1 MNKNLRIPPR
11 IWKIMKVTVHQLFLL
26 VVCCGF
32 AYAHSSNGQNVLD
45 RNVSLQAENT
55 RFKGVLTQIEEQAH
69 VRFIYS
75 SSAIDVRQKVSLQ
88 AQNKKLDL
96 VLEELLRPLSIEYSA
111 SGNRIM
117 LRRIAADQKNE
128 TYLKIPAI
136 DDLAEVVV
144 EHTIRGKVTD
154 EKGEGLPGVSIL
166 IKGTQQG
173 TSTGETGTFTLKV
186 PDERATL
193 VFSFVGYLTQEVVV
207 GNKTTIDISMEADIK
222 ALEDLVV
229 VGYGTQKKVNLTGAV
244 SHVTSEVLE
253 NRPLSNVAQGL
264 QGIIP
269 NLNITQSSGALGR
282 SADFNIRGFTSI
294 NGGSPLI
301 LINGVPGDI
310 NLLNPNDIQEV
321 SVLKDA
327 ASAAIYGARGAFG
340 VILITTKKGGE
351 HKPRVTL
358 STNYAINKPTV
369 FNEIM
374 DSKERL
380 EYYNIATIRQSG
392 TPYFDAFR
400 EAAILA
406 HYNDPSQPA
415 LVKDPAV
422 AGYRGAANIQWPREL
437 MRTSYPMQQYNLSIS
452 GGSEKL
458 KYYTSLGYLNEQ
470 GIAKGFNERYE
481 RYNLTSEL
489 SYEIS
494 KWITVSSNILV
505 NKNNKHYPPNPNTGV
520 FNEDVNYLFSNS
532 WPEDPVYDQEGRYY
546 TWDGKINMVQF
557 LREGGYRNRGIND
570 MWLTG
575 RIVLNPFRNTTINID
590 YTYNNRDTEEKNYL
604 KNLVGYNDI
613 PLGIYQTEPSNVT
626 RNNERYNYNAFN
638 AYLNYDNSFGRHH
651 VKASIGFNQEN
662 SNVDGFSSY
671 RENLVINSIPFLS
684 LATGTMNVSDGES
697 RYALRGG
704 FARITYNFDDRY
716 LLEINGR
723 YDGTSKFS
731 ESDRFALF
739 PSISAGWRID
749 NETFFGELKN
759 VFNLLKIRASYGS
772 LGNQDVSGYYP
783 YIATFSTNQVNYLI
797 GNSKPLTAVAPGLVS
812 PTLTWEVVNQKN
824 LGLDF
829 AILSNRL
836 SGSVDVYRR
845 DTKDML
851 TASEPLPSVLGV
863 AEPRTN
869 AADLKTIGFDVSVDW
884 KQKISNGHV
893 GLTLIFS
900 DYSSEIT
907 KFSNPAGL
915 IGSHYVGKKIGT
927 IWGLVTDG
935 LFQSD
940 EEAQSVN
947 QTNIT
952 GRRLQAGDLR
962 FKDIDGNGKIDRGNS
977 TLANPG
983 DQKVIGNST
992 PRYSFGVRPSVNWK
1006 GIDVTVFLQGVMK
1019 RDVLLSA
1026 TDFLYQYQSQWNA
1039 QPKIGAD
1046 YWTESNRD
1054 AYFPAPLVTNSAD
1067 VTTAKTRF
1075 LQNGAYM
1082 RLKELTIGYTLPK
1095 LLTDKIRMEKVR
1107 VYLSG
1112 YNVGEITGM
1121 MKVSD
1126 PELSNGRN
1134 YPIHRSLSF
1143 GANVQF

>member
-1 MNKNLRIPPR
+1 MNKKLRIPSR
-11 IWKIMKVTVHQLFLL
+11 IRKMMKVTVHQLLL
-26 VVCCGF
+26 VFVCCGV
-32 AYAHSSNGQNVLD
+32 AYAHRTNGQNILE
-45 RNVSLQAENT
+45 RNVSIQAENA
-55 RFKGVLTQIEEQAH
+55 RFKAILSQIEEQAE

-75 SSAIDVRQKVSLQ
+75 SSAIDVRQRLNLLASH
-88 AQNKKLDL
+88 KKLDL
-96 VLEELLRPLSIEYSA
+96 VLKELLHPLSIEYSV
-111 SGNRIM
+111 SGKRIL
-117 LRRIAADQKNE
+117 LRRFPADQKDE
-128 TYLKIPAI
+128 THLMLPPIN
-136 DDLAEVVV
+136 DLSEVVI
-144 EHTIRGKVTD
+144 EHTVKGKVTD
-154 EKGEGLPGVSIL
+154 EKGEGLPGVSIML
-166 IKGTQQG
+166 KGTQQG
-173 TSTGETGTFTLKV
+173 TATGESGTFTLKV

-193 VFSFVGYLTQEVVV
+193 VFSFVGYLSQEVVV
-207 GNKTTIDISMEADIK
+207 GNRATIDISMEADIK

-269 NLNITQSSGALGR
+269 NLNIDQSSGALGK
-282 SADFNIRGFTSI
+282 SASFNIRGFTSI
-294 NGGSPLI
+294 NGGTPLI

-310 NLLNPNDIQEV
+310 NMLNPNDIQEV

-340 VILITTKKGGE
+340 VILITTKKGGQ
-351 HKPRVTL
+351 HKPKVTL
-358 STNYAINKPTV
+358 SMNYAVNKPTV

-380 EYYNIATIRQSG
+380 EYYNIATVRQSG

-400 EAAILA
+400 ENAILA
-406 HYNDPSQPA
+406 HYNDPSQPE

-437 MRTSYPMQQYNLSIS
+437 MRTSYPMQQYNASIS
-452 GGSEKL
+452 GGSDKL
-458 KYYTSLGYLNEQ
+458 RYYTSLGYLNEQ
-470 GIAKGFNERYE
+470 GIAKGFNEHYE

-494 KWITVSSNILV
+494 KWMTISSNILV
-505 NKNNKHYPPNPNTGV
+505 NKNNKHYPPNPNTGA

-532 WPEDPVYDQEGRYY
+532 WPEDPVYDQQGRYY

-557 LREGGYRNRGIND
+557 LREGGYRDRGTND
-570 MWLTG
+570 IWLTG
-575 RIVLNPFRNTTINID
+575 RLILNPFKNTTVNID
-590 YTYNNRDTEEKNYL
+590 YTYNNRGTEEKNYL
-604 KNLVGYNDI
+604 KNLVGYNDVPI
-613 PLGIYQTEPSNVT
+613 GIYQTQPSSIT
-626 RNNERYNYNAFN
+626 RTNESYDYNAFN
-638 AYLNYDNSFGRHH
+638 AYLNYENSFGLHH

-662 SNVDGFSSY
+662 STIEGFSSY
-671 RENLVINSIPFLS
+671 RENLAINSIPFLS
-684 LATGTMNVSDGES
+684 LATGTMNVSDNES

-704 FARITYNFDDRY
+704 FARINYNFDERY

-723 YDGTSKFS
+723 YDGTSKFPR
-731 ESDRFALF
+731 SDRFALF
-739 PSISAGWRID
+739 PSVSVGWRID
-749 NETFFGELKN
+749 NEKFFGSLKN
-759 VFNLLKIRASYGS
+759 FFSLLKIRASYGN

-783 YIATFSTNQVNYLI
+783 YIATFSTGQVNYLI

-812 PTLTWEVVNQKN
+812 PTLTWEVVTQKN

-869 AADLKTIGFDVSVDW
+869 AADLKTIGFDVSIDW
-884 KQKISNGHV
+884 KQKITNGHV
-893 GLTLIFS
+893 GLSLIFS

-907 KFSNPAGL
+907 RYSNPAGL
-915 IGSHYVGKKIGT
+915 IGSYYVGKEIGT

-940 EEAQSVN
+940 EDAQSVN

-952 GRRLQAGDLR
+952 GRKLQAGDLR
-962 FKDIDGNGKIDRGNS
+962 FKDLDGNGKIDKGNS

-983 DQKVIGNST
+983 DQKVIGNTT
-992 PRYSFGVRPSVNWK
+992 PRYSFGIRPNVYWK
-1006 GIDVTVFLQGVMK
+1006 GFDVTVFLQGVMK
-1019 RDVLLSA
+1019 RDVMLDA

-1046 YWTESNRD
+1046 YWTENNRD

-1067 VTTAKTRF
+1067 VTTPQTRF

-1082 RLKELTIGYTLPK
+1082 RLKELTIGYTLPGP
-1095 LLTDKIRMEKVR
+1095 LTGKMKMEKIRF
-1107 VYLSG
+1107 YLSG
-1112 YNVGEITGM
+1112 YNIGEMTRMI
-1121 MKVSD
+1121 KSSD
-1126 PELSNGRN
+1126 PELSSGRR